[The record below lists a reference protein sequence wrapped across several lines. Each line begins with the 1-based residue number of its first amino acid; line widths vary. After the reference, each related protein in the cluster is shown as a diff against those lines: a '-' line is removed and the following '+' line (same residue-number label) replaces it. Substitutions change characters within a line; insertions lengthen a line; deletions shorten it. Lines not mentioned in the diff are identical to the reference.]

1 MIMNNTEN
9 LKAETLKKLRSS
21 MAVFVPMSGCT
32 RMPYVICDPQ
42 TFDDEILLFFT
53 EEDAKKVAQE
63 LKEAGNLMQVV
74 KVDQASLLEFYS
86 SLYPMGVNCILVNK
100 GLEDELAVQLEELI
114 RRLDE
119 DKLPDGKIRVENP
132 ELHLTAIYFLQGM
145 RSGKNKEMEEELK
158 ALHEEMVT
166 HFKEGRYIV
175 AIQEGKGVPIL
186 KQKDG
191 KAYQPVFT
199 DIQEFKKFQNLNKGV
214 VLKTAIIEAT
224 KLSETIPPEVEGVVV
239 NPFGVNLQLQMK
251 RA

>member
-1 MIMNNTEN
+1 
-9 LKAETLKKLRSS
+9 
-21 MAVFVPMSGCT
+21 
-32 RMPYVICDPQ
+32 
-42 TFDDEILLFFT
+42 
-53 EEDAKKVAQE
+53 
-63 LKEAGNLMQVV
+63 
-74 KVDQASLLEFYS
+74 
-86 SLYPMGVNCILVNK
+86 
-100 GLEDELAVQLEELI
+100 
-114 RRLDE
+114 
-119 DKLPDGKIRVENP
+119 
-132 ELHLTAIYFLQGM
+132 
-145 RSGKNKEMEEELK
+145 MEEELK